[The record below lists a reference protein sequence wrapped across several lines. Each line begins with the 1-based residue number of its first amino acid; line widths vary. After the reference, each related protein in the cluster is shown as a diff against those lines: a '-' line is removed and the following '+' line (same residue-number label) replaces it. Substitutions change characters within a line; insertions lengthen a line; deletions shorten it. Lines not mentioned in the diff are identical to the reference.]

1 MTTANSEPANAIP
14 WRAMIAF
21 AIFLL
26 LNPVILF
33 ISAGTLRWSM
43 AWVHSGLVIVL
54 TLGSRLAM
62 FRWNPDLA
70 QERANYRNAE
80 GVKSWDRYLGVL
92 VGIYG
97 NLAMLI
103 VAGLDKR
110 FGWSSE
116 IALWVSW
123 LAVMVAL
130 SGFALGTWALVENRF
145 FSAVVRI
152 QVDRGHTVCR
162 SGPYRIVRHPGYLG
176 AVIFSMT
183 TPLILGTFWAL
194 IPAGIM
200 IVITIIRTAL
210 EDKTLQ
216 DELDGYQAYAEK
228 TRYRLFPGLW

>member
-1 MTTANSEPANAIP
+1 
-14 WRAMIAF
+14 MIGF

-26 LNPVILF
+26 LNPAILF
-33 ISAGTLRWSM
+33 ISAGTFRWSM

-54 TLGSRLAM
+54 TLVSRIAM

-110 FGWSSE
+110 FGWSPE
-116 IALWVSW
+116 IASWVSW
-123 LAVMVAL
+123 IAVMLAL
-130 SGFALGTWALVENRF
+130 LGFALGTWALVENRF

-152 QVDRGHTVCR
+152 QTDRGHTVCQ
-162 SGPYRIVRHPGYLG
+162 SGPYRYVRHPGYLG
-176 AVIFSMT
+176 AIIFSAV
-183 TPLILGTFWAL
+183 TPLILGTIWAL
-194 IPAGIM
+194 IPAGM
-200 IVITIIRTAL
+200 TIVITIVRTAL
-210 EDKTLQ
+210 EDKTLK
-216 DELDGYQAYAEK
+216 DELDGYQSYAK
-228 TRYRLFPGLW
+228 QTRYRIIPGLW